1 VVRGA
6 RAATGRDVSFVVENH
21 GRAEVSLRSEVAIER
36 RDGEAWSAVDE
47 IQSVSL
53 RMDCQTAPPECVT
66 LAPGAA
72 LHPPAWTGM
81 IGDAQC
87 MCERC
92 VDAPAG
98 AYRIVVTTCDG
109 AHRAAS
115 DPVAL

>member
-1 VVRGA
+1 
-6 RAATGRDVSFVVENH
+6 
-21 GRAEVSLRSEVAIER
+21 
-36 RDGEAWSAVDE
+36 
-47 IQSVSL
+47 
-53 RMDCQTAPPECVT
+53 
-66 LAPGAA
+66 
-72 LHPPAWTGM
+72 M